1 MQVEIDGE
9 VLEVGSGRDALASVA
24 PHQQV
29 VVSHRRADG
38 AVLQLIGSSA
48 HGFGVEVE
56 GGHTG
61 RRSSANRA
69 MAATTVATMLDRF
82 AARDTGWPGAVIW
95 RDEATGAVRSTRPS
109 RARRAL
115 AVVAGLVVAAVAVSI
130 LRSAVTVPWLCGRD
144 GRDVES
150 VRIAGDGLRIGRR
163 AQECTFTDGSV
174 VAASDLG
181 AGYVWAEVIATALA
195 AIVIWYVVA
204 RLVQRVLTR

>member
-9 VLEVGSGRDALASVA
+9 VREVGSGRDALASVA

-29 VVSHRRADG
+29 VVLHRRDDG

-48 HGFGVEVE
+48 RGFGVEVD

-69 MAATTVATMLDRF
+69 MSATTVATMLDRF

-95 RDEATGAVRSTRPS
+95 RDETTGASRSAGPGPVRRV
-109 RARRAL
+109 L
-115 AVVAGLVVAAVAVSI
+115 AVLAGLVVAVVTVSV

-163 AQECTFTDGSV
+163 ARECTFTDGSV
-174 VAASDLG
+174 VAADDLG
-181 AGYVWAEVIATALA
+181 AGYMWAEVGVTALA
-195 AIVIWYVVA
+195 AVVIWYVVA
-204 RLVQRVLTR
+204 RLVERMLSR